1 MGNSTH
7 CSKAAFCRAVGAAS
21 ARSKHR
27 CGKGQGLVHHASLY
41 TMLASGSKLM
51 VRACQIL
58 CQLQMNVLPERF
70 GGLWEGVL
78 QSVDDTGLRAEVLRG
93 AMLGVALG
101 EGTD

>member
-1 MGNSTH
+1 
-7 CSKAAFCRAVGAAS
+7 
-21 ARSKHR
+21 
-27 CGKGQGLVHHASLY
+27 
-41 TMLASGSKLM
+41 M